1 LQGVNNV
8 RNTLE
13 SPPAVQ
19 CQVQFLSHS
28 AELDEMGYHECV
40 VSGITRAISKIDAPQ
55 AVESF
60 DQGAELS

>member
-1 LQGVNNV
+1 
-8 RNTLE
+8 
-13 SPPAVQ
+13 
-19 CQVQFLSHS
+19 
-28 AELDEMGYHECV
+28 MGYHECV